1 MFNSWDLHQS
11 NTSPHQHYP
20 PPNIHQHN
28 NMDLSQYQQGQLWPM
43 APTSHCDQAAA
54 GAAQYTQYDYHSGL
68 YPGHATGFHHV
79 PQCPPTTV
87 AMPPDYGEAWQLPI
101 PAMNLADPNAP
112 PTQLSSDMFSGV
124 VPPAPFPHAIDNE
137 DVHSTIAHRCGGLP
151 RERASRT
158 APFRHP
164 TTTKRASS
172 GRRRALHDDK
182 TSLMV
187 TFIPHNT
194 LDFLEEYRKKI
205 WVTIFSNSL
214 LPSDDEIKSLAN
226 SVWTAV
232 IQEQSD
238 VSLIAWANAHDKEYW
253 AAKYCP
259 VILAL
264 ITDVMKPVVEYSVY
278 HRYNFDLDYTMILDD
293 AHIAER
299 GKQIEDLVDNDMFLY
314 ALLSVEGTD
323 IMVPFAHPA
332 IITPM
337 IYLLRDSADKY
348 HQYIRKDL
356 NFKPL
361 FAMTATLCLWALQER
376 RMGRFVAH
384 AFEADAKNIGHY
396 MRYLSLLN
404 TMPQNQLSALTQ
416 IFINCSAL

>member
-1 MFNSWDLHQS
+1 MRH
-11 NTSPHQHYP
+11 
-20 PPNIHQHN
+20 PPNYRRYVRR
-28 NMDLSQYQQGQLWPM
+28 L
-43 APTSHCDQAAA
+43 
-54 GAAQYTQYDYHSGL
+54 
-68 YPGHATGFHHV
+68 
-79 PQCPPTTV
+79 
-87 AMPPDYGEAWQLPI
+87 
-101 PAMNLADPNAP
+101 
-112 PTQLSSDMFSGV
+112 
-124 VPPAPFPHAIDNE
+124 VPPAPFPHPLTTKI
-137 DVHSTIAHRCGGLP
+137 HSTIAHRRGGLP
-151 RERASRT
+151 RELAG
-158 APFRHP
+158 A
-164 TTTKRASS
+164 
-172 GRRRALHDDK
+172 GLHDDK
-182 TSLMV
+182 TSSLDV

-194 LDFLEEYRKKI
+194 SDFLEEYRKKI

-214 LPSDDEIKSLAN
+214 LPSDDEIKSLATRRGLL
-226 SVWTAV
+226 SSKSSPTRSLKA
-232 IQEQSD
+232 
-238 VSLIAWANAHDKEYW
+238 SLIAWANAHDEEYR
-253 AAKYCP
+253 AANT
-259 VILAL
+259 AL
-264 ITDVMKPVVEYSVY
+264 
-278 HRYNFDLDYTMILDD
+278 YNFDLDYTMILDD

-348 HQYIRKDL
+348 HQYIGKDL

-376 RMGRFVAH
+376 RTGRFVAH